1 MARTDSRSR
10 DAQSSGPA
18 DASVQTCDDMQ
29 RVVETSEVSV
39 QRVTGSSAAGERRM
53 EIGRMV
59 IGRLRDL
66 ALIPALV
73 LMGAVF
79 SLTTTD
85 FLTQQN
91 LLNILQQNAVLG
103 IAAIGATFVIISAGI
118 AASAVMLHAHNIAL
132 GIAAGIGA
140 GFLTGSTLGLLIAFF
155 ELTPFVVTLAGMFF
169 VSGLTVYLTKGST
182 LGPLPFWL
190 DNLVFRKVLGIPA
203 AAILTVALFVLAQ
216 LALTRTT
223 WGRRVQLL
231 GANSETARISGVDV
245 RFVTW
250 SVYAVAGL
258 FSGIAGVELVASLS
272 AANADTGAP
281 FLLPVIGAVII
292 GGTSLFG
299 GQGSI
304 ARTGMGVLFLAV
316 LINGLSLL
324 GFQVFDQQAVEGAVI
339 LLAVALD
346 ILLHRKGYVDS
357 A

>member
-1 MARTDSRSR
+1 
-10 DAQSSGPA
+10 
-18 DASVQTCDDMQ
+18 MQ

-53 EIGRMV
+53 EIRRMV

-79 SLTTTD
+79 SLTTSD

-118 AASAVMLHAHNIAL
+118 DLSVGSTIGAAGIAASAVMLHAHSIAL

-203 AAILTVALFVLAQ
+203 AAIITVALFVLAQ
-216 LALTRTT
+216 LALSRTT

-250 SVYAVAGL
+250 SVYAVAGV

-304 ARTGMGVLFLAV
+304 ARTGLGVVFLAV

-324 GFQVFDQQAVEGAVI
+324 GFQVYDQQAVEGAVI

-346 ILLHRKGYVDS
+346 ILLHRKGYVDT

>member
-1 MARTDSRSR
+1 
-10 DAQSSGPA
+10 
-18 DASVQTCDDMQ
+18 
-29 RVVETSEVSV
+29 
-39 QRVTGSSAAGERRM
+39 
-53 EIGRMV
+53 MV

-79 SLTTTD
+79 SLTTSD

-103 IAAIGATFVIISAGI
+103 IAAIGATFVIISAGIDLSVGSTIGAAGI

-203 AAILTVALFVLAQ
+203 AAIITVALFVLAQ

-250 SVYAVAGL
+250 SVYAVA
-258 FSGIAGVELVASLS
+258 
-272 AANADTGAP
+272 ANADTGAP

-304 ARTGMGVLFLAV
+304 ARTGLGVLFLAV

-324 GFQVFDQQAVEGAVI
+324 GFQVYDQQAVEGAVI

-346 ILLHRKGYVDS
+346 ILLHRKGYVDT

>member
-1 MARTDSRSR
+1 
-10 DAQSSGPA
+10 
-18 DASVQTCDDMQ
+18 MQ
-29 RVVETSEVSV
+29 RVVETSEVPM
-39 QRVTGSSAAGERRM
+39 QRVTGPSAAGERRM
-53 EIGRMV
+53 EIRRMV

-79 SLTTTD
+79 SVTTSY

-118 AASAVMLHAHNIAL
+118 DLSVGSTIGAAGIAASAVMLHAHSIAL

-203 AAILTVALFVLAQ
+203 AAIITVALFMLAQ

-250 SVYAVAGL
+250 SVYSVAGV

-304 ARTGMGVLFLAV
+304 ARTGLGVLFLAV

-324 GFQVFDQQAVEGAVI
+324 GFQVYDQQAVEGAVI

-346 ILLHRKGYVDS
+346 ILLHRKGYVDT

>member
-1 MARTDSRSR
+1 MA
-10 DAQSSGPA
+10 
-18 DASVQTCDDMQ
+18 
-29 RVVETSEVSV
+29 
-39 QRVTGSSAAGERRM
+39 
-53 EIGRMV
+53 
-59 IGRLRDL
+59 GRLRNL
-66 ALIPALV
+66 ALIPAL
-73 LMGAVF
+73 LAMGAVF
-79 SLTTTD
+79 SLTTSD

-103 IAAIGATFVIISAGI
+103 IAAIGATFVILSSGIDLSVGSTIGAAGI
-118 AASAVMLHAHNIAL
+118 AASAVMLHAHSIAL
-132 GIAAGIGA
+132 GVAAGIGA
-140 GFLTGSTLGLLIAFF
+140 GFLTGSTLGLLIALFD
-155 ELTPFVVTLAGMFF
+155 LTPFVVTLAGMFF
-169 VSGLTVYLTKGST
+169 ASGLTVYLTKGET

-190 DNLVFRKVLGIPA
+190 DNLVFRKVLGIPV
-203 AAILTVALFVLAQ
+203 AAIITVALFVLAQ
-216 LALTRTT
+216 IALTRTT

-231 GANSETARISGVDV
+231 GANAKAAQISGVDV

-250 SVYAVAGL
+250 SVYAVAGV

-272 AANADTGAP
+272 AANADTGSP

-346 ILLHRKGYVDS
+346 IMLRRKGYVDN

>member
-1 MARTDSRSR
+1 
-10 DAQSSGPA
+10 
-18 DASVQTCDDMQ
+18 MQ
-29 RVVETSEVSV
+29 RVYETRDVPV
-39 QRVTGSSAAGERRM
+39 RRASAPLPAGERRK
-53 EIGRMV
+53 EIRLRV

-73 LMGAVF
+73 AMGAVF
-79 SLTTTD
+79 SLTTSD

-103 IAAIGATFVIISAGI
+103 IAAIGATFVILSAGI
-118 AASAVMLHAHNIAL
+118 DLSVGSTIGAAGVAASAVMLHAHNIAL
-132 GIAAGIGA
+132 GVAAGIGA
-140 GFLTGSTLGLLIAFF
+140 GFLTGSTLGLLIALFD
-155 ELTPFVVTLAGMFF
+155 LTPFVVTLAGMFF
-169 VSGLTVYLTKGST
+169 ASGLTVYLTKGST

-190 DNLVFRKVLGIPA
+190 DNLVFRKALGIPV
-203 AAILTVALFVLAQ
+203 AAIITVALFVLAQ
-216 LALTRTT
+216 IALTRTT

-231 GANSETARISGVDV
+231 GANPRAARISGVDV

-250 SVYAVAGL
+250 SVYAVAGV

-304 ARTGMGVLFLAV
+304 ARTGLGVLFLAV

-324 GFQVFDQQAVEGAVI
+324 GFQVYDQQAVEGAVI

-346 ILLHRKGYVDS
+346 ILLHRKGYADNT
-357 A
+357 

>member
-1 MARTDSRSR
+1 
-10 DAQSSGPA
+10 
-18 DASVQTCDDMQ
+18 MQ
-29 RVVETSEVSV
+29 RVVETSEVPV
-39 QRVTGSSAAGERRM
+39 QRVIGSSAAGERRM
-53 EIGRMV
+53 EIRRMV

-79 SLTTTD
+79 SLTTSD

-118 AASAVMLHAHNIAL
+118 DLSVGSTIGAAGIAASAVMLHAHSIAL
-132 GIAAGIGA
+132 GIAAGIGT
-140 GFLTGSTLGLLIAFF
+140 GFLTGSTLGVLIAFF

-203 AAILTVALFVLAQ
+203 AAIITVALFVLAQ
-216 LALTRTT
+216 LVLTRTT

-250 SVYAVAGL
+250 SVYAVAGV

-304 ARTGMGVLFLAV
+304 ARTGLGVLFLAV

-324 GFQVFDQQAVEGAVI
+324 GFQVYDQQAVEGAVI

-346 ILLHRKGYVDS
+346 ILLHRKGYVDT

>member
-1 MARTDSRSR
+1 MA
-10 DAQSSGPA
+10 
-18 DASVQTCDDMQ
+18 
-29 RVVETSEVSV
+29 
-39 QRVTGSSAAGERRM
+39 
-53 EIGRMV
+53 
-59 IGRLRDL
+59 GRLRDL
-66 ALIPALV
+66 ALIPAL
-73 LMGAVF
+73 LAMGAVF
-79 SLTTTD
+79 SLTTSD

-103 IAAIGATFVIISAGI
+103 IAAIGATFVILSSGIDLSVGSTIGAAGI
-118 AASAVMLHAHNIAL
+118 AASAVMLHAHSIAL
-132 GIAAGIGA
+132 GVAAGIGA

-155 ELTPFVVTLAGMFF
+155 DLTPFVVTLAGMFF
-169 VSGLTVYLTKGST
+169 ASGLTVYLTKGET

-203 AAILTVALFVLAQ
+203 AAIITVALFVLAQ
-216 LALTRTT
+216 IALTRTT

-231 GANSETARISGVDV
+231 GANAKAAQISGVDV

-250 SVYAVAGL
+250 SVYAVAGV

-272 AANADTGAP
+272 AANADTGSP

-346 ILLHRKGYVDS
+346 IMLRRKGYVDN

>member
-1 MARTDSRSR
+1 MA
-10 DAQSSGPA
+10 
-18 DASVQTCDDMQ
+18 
-29 RVVETSEVSV
+29 
-39 QRVTGSSAAGERRM
+39 
-53 EIGRMV
+53 
-59 IGRLRDL
+59 GRLRDL
-66 ALIPALV
+66 ALIPAL
-73 LMGAVF
+73 LAMGAVF
-79 SLTTTD
+79 SLTTSD

-103 IAAIGATFVIISAGI
+103 IAAIGATFVILSSGIDLSVGSTIGAAGI
-118 AASAVMLHAHNIAL
+118 AASAVMLHAHSIAL
-132 GIAAGIGA
+132 GVAAGIGA
-140 GFLTGSTLGLLIAFF
+140 GFLTGSTLGLLIALFD
-155 ELTPFVVTLAGMFF
+155 LTPFVVTLAGMFF
-169 VSGLTVYLTKGST
+169 ASGLTVYLTKGET

-190 DNLVFRKVLGIPA
+190 DNLVFRKVLGIPV
-203 AAILTVALFVLAQ
+203 AAIITVALFVLAQ
-216 LALTRTT
+216 IALTRTT

-231 GANSETARISGVDV
+231 GANAKAAQISGVDV

-250 SVYAVAGL
+250 SVYAVAGV

-272 AANADTGAP
+272 AANADTGSP

-346 ILLHRKGYVDS
+346 IMLRRKGYVDN

>member
-1 MARTDSRSR
+1 
-10 DAQSSGPA
+10 
-18 DASVQTCDDMQ
+18 MQ
-29 RVVETSEVSV
+29 RVYETRDVPV
-39 QRVTGSSAAGERRM
+39 RRASAPLPAGERRK
-53 EIGRMV
+53 EIRLRV

-73 LMGAVF
+73 AMGAVF
-79 SLTTTD
+79 SLTTSD
-85 FLTQQN
+85 FLSQQN

-103 IAAIGATFVIISAGI
+103 IAAIGATFVILSAGI
-118 AASAVMLHAHNIAL
+118 DLSVGSTIGAAGVAASAVMLHAHNIAL
-132 GIAAGIGA
+132 GVAAGIGA
-140 GFLTGSTLGLLIAFF
+140 GFLTGSTLGLLIALFD
-155 ELTPFVVTLAGMFF
+155 LTPFVVTLAGMFF
-169 VSGLTVYLTKGST
+169 ASGLTVYLTKGST

-190 DNLVFRKVLGIPA
+190 DNLVFRKALGIPV
-203 AAILTVALFVLAQ
+203 AAIITVALFVLAQ
-216 LALTRTT
+216 IALTRTT

-231 GANSETARISGVDV
+231 GANPRAAQISGVDV

-250 SVYAVAGL
+250 SVYAVAGV

-324 GFQVFDQQAVEGAVI
+324 GFQVYDQQAVEGAVI

-346 ILLHRKGYVDS
+346 ILLHRKGYADNT
-357 A
+357 

>member
-1 MARTDSRSR
+1 
-10 DAQSSGPA
+10 
-18 DASVQTCDDMQ
+18 MQ
-29 RVVETSEVSV
+29 RVVETSEVPV
-39 QRVTGSSAAGERRM
+39 QRVTGSSAAGERRTG
-53 EIGRMV
+53 IRRMV

-73 LMGAVF
+73 AMGAVF
-79 SLTTTD
+79 SLTTSD

-118 AASAVMLHAHNIAL
+118 DLSVGSTIGAAGIAASAVMLHAHSIAL

-155 ELTPFVVTLAGMFF
+155 ELAPFVVTLAGMFF
-169 VSGLTVYLTKGST
+169 VSGLTIYLTKGST

-190 DNLVFRKVLGIPA
+190 DNLVFRKVFGVPVS
-203 AAILTVALFVLAQ
+203 AIITVALFALAQ

-223 WGRRVQLL
+223 WGRHVQLL
-231 GANSETARISGVDV
+231 GANLNAARISGIDV

-250 SVYAVAGL
+250 SVYAVAGV

-272 AANADTGAP
+272 AANADTGTP

-304 ARTGMGVLFLAV
+304 ARTGMGVVFLAV

-324 GFQVFDQQAVEGAVI
+324 GFQVYDQQAVEGAVI

-346 ILLHRKGYVDS
+346 ILLNRIGNVDE

>member
-1 MARTDSRSR
+1 
-10 DAQSSGPA
+10 
-18 DASVQTCDDMQ
+18 MQ
-29 RVVETSEVSV
+29 RIYETREVPV
-39 QRVTGSSAAGERRM
+39 RTVSAPVAVGERRT
-53 EIGRMV
+53 EIGPRV
-59 IGRLRDL
+59 IRRLRDL

-73 LMGAVF
+73 AMGVVF
-79 SLTTTD
+79 SLTTSD

-103 IAAIGATFVIISAGI
+103 IAAIGATFVILSAGIDLSVGSTIGAAGI

-132 GIAAGIGA
+132 GVAAGIGA

-155 ELTPFVVTLAGMFF
+155 DLTPFVVTLAGMFF
-169 VSGLTVYLTKGST
+169 ASGLTVYLTKGST

-190 DNLVFRKVLGIPA
+190 DNLVFRKALGIPV
-203 AAILTVALFVLAQ
+203 AAIITVALFVLAQ
-216 LALTRTT
+216 IALTRTT
-223 WGRRVQLL
+223 WGRRVQLI
-231 GANSETARISGVDV
+231 GANSKAAQISGIDV
-245 RFVTW
+245 KFVTW
-250 SVYAVAGL
+250 SVYAVAGV

-304 ARTGMGVLFLAV
+304 ARTGIGVLFLAV

-324 GFQVFDQQAVEGAVI
+324 GFQVYDQQAVEGAVI

-346 ILLHRKGYVDS
+346 ILLHRKGYVDN

>member
-1 MARTDSRSR
+1 
-10 DAQSSGPA
+10 
-18 DASVQTCDDMQ
+18 MQ
-29 RVVETSEVSV
+29 RVVETSEVPV
-39 QRVTGSSAAGERRM
+39 RRVTGSSAAGERRM

-73 LMGAVF
+73 LMGVVF
-79 SLTTTD
+79 SLTTSD

-118 AASAVMLHAHNIAL
+118 DLSVGSTIGAAGIAASAVMLHAHSIAL

-203 AAILTVALFVLAQ
+203 AAIITVALFVLAQ

-250 SVYAVAGL
+250 SVYAVAGV

-304 ARTGMGVLFLAV
+304 ARTGLGVLFLAV

-324 GFQVFDQQAVEGAVI
+324 GFQVYDQQAVEGAVI

-346 ILLHRKGYVDS
+346 IVLHRKGYVDT

>member
-1 MARTDSRSR
+1 
-10 DAQSSGPA
+10 
-18 DASVQTCDDMQ
+18 MQ

-53 EIGRMV
+53 EIRRVV

-79 SLTTTD
+79 SLTTSD

-91 LLNILQQNAVLG
+91 LLNILQQNAMLG

-118 AASAVMLHAHNIAL
+118 DLSVGSTIGAAGIAAAAVMLHAHSIAL

-190 DNLVFRKVLGIPA
+190 DNLVFRKVLGIPV
-203 AAILTVALFVLAQ
+203 AAIITVALFVLAQ

-250 SVYAVAGL
+250 SVYAVAGV

-299 GQGSI
+299 GQGSV
-304 ARTGMGVLFLAV
+304 ARTGLGVLFLAV

-324 GFQVFDQQAVEGAVI
+324 GFQVYDQQAVEGAVI

-346 ILLHRKGYVDS
+346 ILLHRKGYLDTHD
-357 A
+357 

>member
-1 MARTDSRSR
+1 M
-10 DAQSSGPA
+10 
-18 DASVQTCDDMQ
+18 
-29 RVVETSEVSV
+29 
-39 QRVTGSSAAGERRM
+39 
-53 EIGRMV
+53 

-66 ALIPALV
+66 ALIPALIA
-73 LMGAVF
+73 MCAVF
-79 SLTTTD
+79 SLTTSD

-91 LLNILQQNAVLG
+91 LLNILQQNAALG
-103 IAAIGATFVIISAGI
+103 IAAIGATFVILSSGIDLSVGSTIGAAGI
-118 AASAVMLHAHNIAL
+118 AASAVMLHSHSIAL
-132 GIAAGIGA
+132 GVAAGLGA
-140 GFLTGSTLGLLIAFF
+140 GFLTGSTLGLLIALFD
-155 ELTPFVVTLAGMFF
+155 LTPFVVTLAGMFF
-169 VSGLTVYLTKGST
+169 VSGLTVYLTKGDT

-190 DNLVFRKVLGIPA
+190 DNLVFRKVLGIPV
-203 AAILTVALFVLAQ
+203 AAIITVALFVLAQ
-216 LALTRTT
+216 IVLTRTT

-231 GANSETARISGVDV
+231 GANAKAARISGVDV

-250 SVYAVAGL
+250 SVYAVAGV

-272 AANADTGAP
+272 AANADTGSP

-346 ILLHRKGYVDS
+346 ILLRRKGYVDN

>member
-1 MARTDSRSR
+1 MA
-10 DAQSSGPA
+10 
-18 DASVQTCDDMQ
+18 
-29 RVVETSEVSV
+29 
-39 QRVTGSSAAGERRM
+39 
-53 EIGRMV
+53 
-59 IGRLRDL
+59 GRLRDL
-66 ALIPALV
+66 ALIPAL
-73 LMGAVF
+73 LAMGAVF
-79 SLTTTD
+79 SLTTSD

-103 IAAIGATFVIISAGI
+103 IAAIGATFVILSSGIDLSVGSTIGAAGI
-118 AASAVMLHAHNIAL
+118 AASAVMLHAHSIAL
-132 GIAAGIGA
+132 GVAAGIGA
-140 GFLTGSTLGLLIAFF
+140 GFLTGSTLGLLIALFD
-155 ELTPFVVTLAGMFF
+155 LTPFVVTLAGMFF
-169 VSGLTVYLTKGST
+169 ASGLTVYLTKGET

-190 DNLVFRKVLGIPA
+190 DNLVFRKVLGIPV
-203 AAILTVALFVLAQ
+203 AAIITVALFVLAQ
-216 LALTRTT
+216 IALTRTT

-231 GANSETARISGVDV
+231 GANAKAAQISGVDV

-250 SVYAVAGL
+250 SVYAVAGV

-272 AANADTGAP
+272 AANADTGSP

-346 ILLHRKGYVDS
+346 ILLRRKGYVDN

>member
-1 MARTDSRSR
+1 VRSASGALPEGEGRT
-10 DAQSSGPA
+10 
-18 DASVQTCDDMQ
+18 
-29 RVVETSEVSV
+29 
-39 QRVTGSSAAGERRM
+39 
-53 EIGRMV
+53 EIGLKM
-59 IGRLRDL
+59 IGRLREL
-66 ALIPALV
+66 ALIPAL
-73 LMGAVF
+73 LAMGAVF
-79 SLTTTD
+79 SLTTSD

-118 AASAVMLHAHNIAL
+118 DLSVGSTVGAAGIAASVVMLHAHSIAL
-132 GIAAGIGA
+132 GVAAGIGA
-140 GFLTGSTLGLLIAFF
+140 GFLTGSTLGLLIALFD
-155 ELTPFVVTLAGMFF
+155 LTPFVVTLAGMFF
-169 VSGLTVYLTKGST
+169 ASGLTVYLTKGGT
-182 LGPLPFWL
+182 IGPLPFWL
-190 DNLVFRKVLGIPA
+190 DNLVFRKVLGIPVA
-203 AAILTVALFVLAQ
+203 SIITVALFVLAQ
-216 LALTRTT
+216 TALTRTT

-231 GANSETARISGVDV
+231 GANAKAAHISGVDV

-304 ARTGMGVLFLAV
+304 ARTGIGVLFLAV

-324 GFQVFDQQAVEGAVI
+324 GLQVYDQQAVEGAVI

-346 ILLHRKGYVDS
+346 VLLHRKGYVDS

>member
-1 MARTDSRSR
+1 MA
-10 DAQSSGPA
+10 
-18 DASVQTCDDMQ
+18 
-29 RVVETSEVSV
+29 
-39 QRVTGSSAAGERRM
+39 
-53 EIGRMV
+53 
-59 IGRLRDL
+59 GRLRDL
-66 ALIPALV
+66 ALIPAL
-73 LMGAVF
+73 LAMGAVF
-79 SLTTTD
+79 SLTTSD

-103 IAAIGATFVIISAGI
+103 IAAIGATFVILSSGIDLSVGSTIGAAGI
-118 AASAVMLHAHNIAL
+118 AASAVMLHAHSIAL
-132 GIAAGIGA
+132 GVAAGIGA
-140 GFLTGSTLGLLIAFF
+140 GFLMGSTLGLLIALFD
-155 ELTPFVVTLAGMFF
+155 LTPFVVTLAGMFF
-169 VSGLTVYLTKGST
+169 ASGLTVYLTKGET

-190 DNLVFRKVLGIPA
+190 DNLVFRKVLGIPV
-203 AAILTVALFVLAQ
+203 AAIITAALFVLAQ
-216 LALTRTT
+216 IALTRTT

-231 GANSETARISGVDV
+231 GANAKAAQISGVDV

-250 SVYAVAGL
+250 SVYAVAGV

-272 AANADTGAP
+272 AANADTGSP

-346 ILLHRKGYVDS
+346 ILLRRKGYVDS

>member
-1 MARTDSRSR
+1 
-10 DAQSSGPA
+10 
-18 DASVQTCDDMQ
+18 MQ
-29 RVVETSEVSV
+29 RVAETSEVPV
-39 QRVTGSSAAGERRM
+39 RRVTGSSAARERRM
-53 EIGRMV
+53 AIGRVV

-73 LMGAVF
+73 AMGAVF
-79 SLTTTD
+79 SLTTSD

-103 IAAIGATFVIISAGI
+103 IAAIGATFVIISGGIDLSVGSTIGAAGI
-118 AASAVMLHAHNIAL
+118 AASAVMLHVHSIAL

-169 VSGLTVYLTKGST
+169 VSGLTVYLTKGRT

-190 DNLVFRKVLGIPA
+190 DNLVFLKVLGIPA
-203 AAILTVALFVLAQ
+203 AAIITVVLFVFAQ

-250 SVYAVAGL
+250 SVYAVAGV

-304 ARTGMGVLFLAV
+304 ARTGLGVLFLAV

-324 GFQVFDQQAVEGAVI
+324 GFQVYDQQAVEGAVI

-346 ILLHRKGYVDS
+346 IVLHRKGS
-357 A
+357 ADTA

>member
-1 MARTDSRSR
+1 MDIRL
-10 DAQSSGPA
+10 
-18 DASVQTCDDMQ
+18 
-29 RVVETSEVSV
+29 RV
-39 QRVTGSSAAGERRM
+39 
-53 EIGRMV
+53 IGR
-59 IGRLRDL
+59 RLRDL

-73 LMGAVF
+73 AMGAVF
-79 SLTTTD
+79 SLTTSD

-103 IAAIGATFVIISAGI
+103 IAAIGATFVILSAGI
-118 AASAVMLHAHNIAL
+118 DLSVGATIGAAGVAASAVMLHAHNIGL
-132 GIAAGIGA
+132 GIAAGIGV
-140 GFLTGSTLGLLIAFF
+140 GFLIGSTLGLVIALFDV
-155 ELTPFVVTLAGMFF
+155 TAFVVTLAGMFF
-169 VSGLTVYLTKGST
+169 VAGLTVYLTKGST

-190 DNLVFRKVLGIPA
+190 DNLVFRKALGIPV
-203 AAILTVALFVLAQ
+203 AAIITVALFVLAQ
-216 LALTRTT
+216 IALTRTT

-231 GANSETARISGVDV
+231 GANPEAARISGVDV

-250 SVYAVAGL
+250 SVYAVAGV

-272 AANADTGAP
+272 AGNADTGAP
-281 FLLPVIGAVII
+281 FLLPVIGSVII

-304 ARTGMGVLFLAV
+304 ARTGLGVLFLGV

-324 GFQVFDQQAVEGAVI
+324 GLQVYDQQAVEGAVI

-346 ILLHRKGYVDS
+346 ILLHRKGNVDN

>member
-1 MARTDSRSR
+1 MR
-10 DAQSSGPA
+10 
-18 DASVQTCDDMQ
+18 
-29 RVVETSEVSV
+29 
-39 QRVTGSSAAGERRM
+39 
-53 EIGRMV
+53 V

-73 LMGAVF
+73 AMSAVF
-79 SLTTTD
+79 ALTTSD
-85 FLTQQN
+85 FLTRQN

-118 AASAVMLHAHNIAL
+118 DLSVGSTVGAAGIAASAVMLHAHSVAL
-132 GIAAGIGA
+132 GVAAGIGA
-140 GFLTGSTLGLLIAFF
+140 GFLTGSTLGLLIALFD
-155 ELTPFVVTLAGMFF
+155 LTPFVVTLAGMFF
-169 VSGLTVYLTKGST
+169 ASGLTVYLTKGGT

-190 DNLVFRKVLGIPA
+190 DNLVFRKVLGIPV
-203 AAILTVALFVLAQ
+203 AAIITVALFALAQ
-216 LALTRTT
+216 TALTRTT

-231 GANSETARISGVDV
+231 GANSKAARISGVDV

-324 GFQVFDQQAVEGAVI
+324 GFQVYDQQAVEGAVI

-346 ILLHRKGYVDS
+346 ILLHRKGYVET

>member
-1 MARTDSRSR
+1 
-10 DAQSSGPA
+10 
-18 DASVQTCDDMQ
+18 MQ
-29 RVVETSEVSV
+29 RVVETSEVPV

-53 EIGRMV
+53 EIRRMV

-79 SLTTTD
+79 SLTTSD

-91 LLNILQQNAVLG
+91 LLNILQQNTVLG

-118 AASAVMLHAHNIAL
+118 DLSVGSTIGAAGIAASAVMLHAHSIAL
-132 GIAAGIGA
+132 GIAAGIGT
-140 GFLTGSTLGLLIAFF
+140 GFLTGSTLGVLIAFF

-203 AAILTVALFVLAQ
+203 AAIITVALFVLAQ
-216 LALTRTT
+216 LVLTRTT

-250 SVYAVAGL
+250 SVYAVAGV

-304 ARTGMGVLFLAV
+304 ARTGLGVLFLAV

-324 GFQVFDQQAVEGAVI
+324 GFQVYDQQAVEGAVI

-346 ILLHRKGYVDS
+346 ILLHRKGYVDT

>member
-1 MARTDSRSR
+1 
-10 DAQSSGPA
+10 
-18 DASVQTCDDMQ
+18 MQ
-29 RVVETSEVSV
+29 RVYETREVPVRTMSDPV
-39 QRVTGSSAAGERRM
+39 AAGERRTA
-53 EIGRMV
+53 IRSRV
-59 IGRLRDL
+59 IRRLRDL

-73 LMGAVF
+73 AMGVVF
-79 SLTTTD
+79 SLTTSD

-103 IAAIGATFVIISAGI
+103 IAAIGATFVILSAGIDLSVGSTIGAAGI
-118 AASAVMLHAHNIAL
+118 AASAVMLHAHSIAL
-132 GIAAGIGA
+132 GVAAGIGA

-155 ELTPFVVTLAGMFF
+155 DLTPFVVTLAGMFF
-169 VSGLTVYLTKGST
+169 ASGLTVYLTKGNT

-190 DNLVFRKVLGIPA
+190 DNLVFRKALGIPV
-203 AAILTVALFVLAQ
+203 AAIITVALFVLAQ
-216 LALTRTT
+216 IALTRTT

-231 GANSETARISGVDV
+231 GANPKAARISGIDV
-245 RFVTW
+245 KVVTW
-250 SVYAVAGL
+250 SVYAVAGV
-258 FSGIAGVELVASLS
+258 FSGIAGVELIASLS

-316 LINGLSLL
+316 LVNGLSLL
-324 GFQVFDQQAVEGAVI
+324 GFQVYDQQAVEGAVI
-339 LLAVALD
+339 LLAVTLD
-346 ILLHRKGYVDS
+346 ILLHRKGYVDT

>member
-1 MARTDSRSR
+1 MQRMHETRDVPVRSVSAALAAGDRRTDIRLR
-10 DAQSSGPA
+10 G
-18 DASVQTCDDMQ
+18 
-29 RVVETSEVSV
+29 
-39 QRVTGSSAAGERRM
+39 
-53 EIGRMV
+53 IGR
-59 IGRLRDL
+59 RLRDL

-73 LMGAVF
+73 VMGAVF
-79 SLTTTD
+79 SLTTSD

-103 IAAIGATFVIISAGI
+103 IAAIGATFVILSAGI
-118 AASAVMLHAHNIAL
+118 DLSVGATIGAAGVAASAVMLHTDNIGL
-132 GIAAGIGA
+132 GIAVGIGV
-140 GFLTGSTLGLLIAFF
+140 GFLIGSTLGLVIALFDA
-155 ELTPFVVTLAGMFF
+155 TAFVVTLAGMFF
-169 VSGLTVYLTKGST
+169 VAGLTVYLTKGST

-190 DNLVFRKVLGIPA
+190 DNLVFRKALGIPV
-203 AAILTVALFVLAQ
+203 AAIITIALYVFAQ
-216 LALTRTT
+216 IVLTRTT

-231 GANSETARISGVDV
+231 GANPDAARISGVDV

-250 SVYAVAGL
+250 SVYAVAGV

-272 AANADTGAP
+272 AGNADTGAP
-281 FLLPVIGAVII
+281 FLLPVIGSVII

-304 ARTGMGVLFLAV
+304 ARTGLGVLFLGV

-324 GFQVFDQQAVEGAVI
+324 GLQVYDQQAVEGAVI

-346 ILLHRKGYVDS
+346 ILLHRKGNVDN

>member
-1 MARTDSRSR
+1 MA
-10 DAQSSGPA
+10 
-18 DASVQTCDDMQ
+18 
-29 RVVETSEVSV
+29 
-39 QRVTGSSAAGERRM
+39 
-53 EIGRMV
+53 
-59 IGRLRDL
+59 GRLRDI
-66 ALIPALV
+66 ALIPAL
-73 LMGAVF
+73 LAMGAVF
-79 SLTTTD
+79 SLTTSD

-103 IAAIGATFVIISAGI
+103 IAAIGATFVILSSGIDLSVGSTIGAAGI
-118 AASAVMLHAHNIAL
+118 AASAVMLHAHSIAL
-132 GIAAGIGA
+132 GVAAGIGA

-155 ELTPFVVTLAGMFF
+155 DLTPFVVTLAGMFF
-169 VSGLTVYLTKGST
+169 ASGLTVYLTKGET

-190 DNLVFRKVLGIPA
+190 DNLVFRKVLGIPV
-203 AAILTVALFVLAQ
+203 AAIITVALFVLAQ
-216 LALTRTT
+216 IALTRTT

-231 GANSETARISGVDV
+231 GANAKAAQISGVDV

-250 SVYAVAGL
+250 SVYAVAGV

-272 AANADTGAP
+272 AANADTGSP

-346 ILLHRKGYVDS
+346 ILLRRKGYVDN